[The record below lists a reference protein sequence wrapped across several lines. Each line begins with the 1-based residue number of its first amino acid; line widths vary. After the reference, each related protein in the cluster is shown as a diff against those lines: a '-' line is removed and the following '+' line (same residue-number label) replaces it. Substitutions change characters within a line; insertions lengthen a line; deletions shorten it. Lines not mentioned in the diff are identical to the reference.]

1 DGTPNGYA
9 FLHIDK
15 NNWKLE
21 WKTAGVPE
29 HVQMHIHAPDAVLS
43 ENEIKVTANIY
54 NALPDAVVKMKIG
67 EEGEWIEMERVLR
80 VDPFRLEEKE
90 KEKQLNEVPWR
101 KMGGDQDSEHIW
113 EASVKPELKPGVYT
127 VHIIANDDWF
137 EYQDEKLIH

>member
-1 DGTPNGYA
+1 GTVCGAWWTGAPNEFGIPHTMVSDGTPNGYA

-21 WKTAGVPE
+21 WETAGVPE

-80 VDPFRLEEKE
+80 VDPFRLEEK
-90 KEKQLNEVPWR
+90 
-101 KMGGDQDSEHIW
+101 
-113 EASVKPELKPGVYT
+113 
-127 VHIIANDDWF
+127 
-137 EYQDEKLIH
+137 